1 MEAVCN
7 HLEDDMEH
15 LLLDDENVNRACLK
29 CRKNIGEH
37 VHSDLSSGKL
47 IIEDS
52 GFYDNRTDNSEDS
65 PLLINVNVSY
75 CFSGKYNLTCPLT
88 NLRNSLQSGTN
99 CITKFVIVI
108 LFV

>member
-1 MEAVCN
+1 METVCN

-15 LLLDDENVNRACLK
+15 LLLDDENINQACLK

-65 PLLINVNVSY
+65 PLLINVNVS
-75 CFSGKYNLTCPLT
+75 FIST
-88 NLRNSLQSGTN
+88 
-99 CITKFVIVI
+99 F
-108 LFV
+108 